1 MKRVL
6 IMSDSH
12 GNVENMVTAVEKEN
26 PDMIIH
32 LGDCVTDAVR
42 LNNRFLQITFANVPG
57 NCDYSDGKTEKILNI
72 DGYKVLICHGHT
84 YNVKITY
91 LPLECHARE
100 IGVDIALFGHTH
112 SVFYDTHNG
121 VSLFN
126 PGSIGAPAWGKA
138 PSYGVITFD
147 KENDVMKMDV
157 MYLE

>member
-42 LNNRFLQITFANVPG
+42 LNNRFPQITFANVPG

-91 LPLECHARE
+91 LPLECHA
-100 IGVDIALFGHTH
+100 
-112 SVFYDTHNG
+112 S